1 MSPANYEGYYGEPP
15 VVSPSRD
22 QGMEGFPRPCS
33 HKMLPKHNMTFPAH
47 MNYVLIIQHF
57 IKNHVF
63 YSCNRKHK
71 DYIERKKKT
80 KGKQGQSSPA
90 VNKRKKTHTAYIQ
103 QTTRNKEKQQ
113 PLNIKNKTPRLKI
126 KLHPSP
132 DRYLG
137 TSQLVKST

>member
-57 IKNHVF
+57 IKNLFILVIGNIKIILKEKKNKKQKG
-63 YSCNRKHK
+63 SQDKVAQQSTK
-71 DYIERKKKT
+71 ERKPT
-80 KGKQGQSSPA
+80 QATS
-90 VNKRKKTHTAYIQ
+90 NKLPETRKSNSH
-103 QTTRNKEKQQ
+103 
-113 PLNIKNKTPRLKI
+113 
-126 KLHPSP
+126 
-132 DRYLG
+132 
-137 TSQLVKST
+137 